1 MKPVLLVPG
10 INNSG
15 SAHWQS
21 IWEARHAKIQRVM
34 QRDWDYPNCDEWVE
48 ALDVAVRLANEPPII
63 VAHSLGCLVVARWAA
78 RSNQAVHAVLLV
90 AVPDPEGSAFPREAT
105 GFSPVTTELRNELR
119 GKRITIISSTDDPY
133 STPAYTLQRVAQWN
147 AEHISLASCG
157 HINAVSGLDDWADG
171 WSIVE
176 QWRNE

>member
-1 MKPVLLVPG
+1 
-10 INNSG
+10 
-15 SAHWQS
+15 
-21 IWEARHAKIQRVM
+21 M
-34 QRDWDYPNCDEWVE
+34 QRDWDHPDCDEWVE

-78 RSNQAVHAVLLV
+78 RSNLAVHAVLLV
-90 AVPDPEGSAFPREAT
+90 AVPDPEGLAFPREAT
-105 GFSPVTTELRNELR
+105 GFSAVTTELR

-133 STPAYTLQRVAQWN
+133 STAEYTLQRVAQWN

-157 HINAVSGLDDWADG
+157 HINAASGLGDWAEG

-176 QWRNE
+176 RWRNE

>member
-15 SAHWQS
+15 PVHWQS
-21 IWEARHAKIQRVM
+21 IWEASHAKIQRVM
-34 QRDWDYPNCDEWVE
+34 QRDWDHPDCEEWAE
-48 ALDVAVRLANEPPII
+48 ALDAAVRLVNEPPII

-78 RSNQAVHAVLLV
+78 RSKQAVHAVLLV
-90 AVPDPEGSAFPREAT
+90 AVPDPDGSAFPREAT
-105 GFSPVTTELRNELR
+105 GFSPVTNELL

-133 STPAYTLQRVAQWN
+133 SNPAYTLQRVAQWN

-157 HINAVSGLDDWADG
+157 HINAASGLGDWAEG

-176 QWRNE
+176 RWRNE